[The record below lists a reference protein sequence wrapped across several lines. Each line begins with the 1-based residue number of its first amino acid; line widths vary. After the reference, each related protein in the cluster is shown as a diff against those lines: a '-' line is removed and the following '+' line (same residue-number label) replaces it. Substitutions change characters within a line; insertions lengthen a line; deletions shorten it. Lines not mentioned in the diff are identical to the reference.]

1 MPKQVF
7 DLDPHQHK
15 LAFSLAL
22 YIIQNSRAHKNG
34 TYTIHNLLSNILPA
48 SQIEKAVSDYRYGWR
63 LKEDLEEAFLLLKD
77 KVNMTIEFDDIT
89 YPMWLRPL
97 WAIPDEIAN
106 LSAKERNQQLL
117 GNKKLPDNYIQN
129 ILLPA
134 KLSFKLPS
142 SQINNNK
149 SVKNQKNTKSNKA
162 GVKIQNSVDVVI
174 NNSGI
179 AETSGVSNGNVTVRN
194 IPVIKEINGRLVKQ
208 MRTAKK
214 ISQRDFANAVGMS
227 QSWVRDIETKG
238 KDAPIPEKYTAIIK
252 EVLSF
257 D

>member
-1 MPKQVF
+1 
-7 DLDPHQHK
+7 
-15 LAFSLAL
+15 
-22 YIIQNSRAHKNG
+22 
-34 TYTIHNLLSNILPA
+34 
-48 SQIEKAVSDYRYGWR
+48 VSDYRYGWR

-149 SVKNQKNTKSNKA
+149 SVKNQKNT
-162 GVKIQNSVDVVI
+162 V
-174 NNSGI
+174 
-179 AETSGVSNGNVTVRN
+179 
-194 IPVIKEINGRLVKQ
+194 
-208 MRTAKK
+208 
-214 ISQRDFANAVGMS
+214 
-227 QSWVRDIETKG
+227 
-238 KDAPIPEKYTAIIK
+238 
-252 EVLSF
+252 
-257 D
+257 